1 MDYKLKPKSFL
12 MPTVFGVAAWILAGS
27 FAVGMAAFAI
37 MILPAMIEVY
47 IPYAKDN
54 PEQLWFKRKL
64 YGWGWTPVTWQGW
77 LVTLLYVGLV
87 FLFSLTIDE
96 TSPTREV
103 FFTFVLPTLLLT
115 VSFLRIAYK
124 KGETPKWQWGS
135 KS

>member
-1 MDYKLKPKSFL
+1 